1 MIMSTLGDEVFLALV
16 ERLEE
21 LAVQDAAGFS
31 VGPQLDA
38 VRWLLQT
45 RLKTHDQSSR
55 QDSLLENPPP
65 PGTLKQ

>member
-1 MIMSTLGDEVFLALV
+1 MSRLSDDVFLALV

-21 LAVQDAAGFS
+21 LAIQESQGFS
-31 VGPQLDA
+31 VGPHLDA

-45 RLKTHDQSSR
+45 RLKIHDQAIY
-55 QDSLLENPPP
+55 QESLLENPPP